1 MILNSSKT
9 LKPKYQSIGVFIRDF
24 SQQHP
29 NLTVL
34 MAKNQGR
41 FEALVWASFMQKIYR
56 VMHCLI
62 GWSDKTPM
70 KAIFFSPNCAEMLI
84 SELAVMASG
93 HIAVPLFFGYK
104 ETRVNELVDFS
115 EGDLLFVANEER
127 LKLIHSRSFF
137 KKIVH
142 FEPVR
147 DSSLVE
153 ELGDKLVSFS
163 SIQDIILS
171 DKEQQLCDESINQ
184 VTRDQWCLLMY
195 TSGTMSLPKGVRLTH
210 ENILSQQEALQDQ
223 WGIQPGGTMLS
234 YLPWH
239 HSFGGIFELF
249 FALYSGTSMALD
261 DSLGKHTALL
271 LENWEKVKPHFF
283 FSVPKV
289 FYELI
294 SKTMSEPKFQRI
306 VFHPDLKFVFTA
318 GAPLASSISDV
329 FKAKDVPVYE
339 GWGLTETS
347 PCCTLTDGKA
357 QRIPGF
363 VGRPIAGVS
372 IKHAED
378 EEILVKGP
386 NVMLGYYKNE
396 ESTRAAFTEEGW
408 FKTGDIGKVTENGV
422 TILTRKDRIFKLLNA
437 EKVNPAGIENNLLGH
452 CPMIKHVLVFGKG
465 FKEVAALVFP
475 NMDDAEDEICA
486 SKPECTERKTKLN
499 GFPNCLDLCVEL
511 LNRML
516 VRQYERL
523 HSIIILKRELEIEKG
538 ELTPS
543 MKVNPN
549 KVYEN
554 FQHYID
560 PLIDPNL
567 EKPEDAT
574 YIRIV

>member
-1 MILNSSKT
+1 MILNSSRT
-9 LKPKYQSIGVFIRDF
+9 LKPKYQSIGAFIQGF
-24 SQQHP
+24 SKQQPH
-29 NLTVL
+29 LAVL
-34 MAKNQGR
+34 MSKNQGQ
-41 FEALVWASFMQKIYR
+41 FEALAWFSFAQKIYH
-56 VMHCLI
+56 MIHALI
-62 GWSDKTPM
+62 HWREKEPLKT
-70 KAIFFSPNCAEMLI
+70 IFFSPNCPEMLI

-93 HIAVPLFFGYK
+93 NIAVPLFFGYK
-104 ETRVNELVDFS
+104 ETRVNELIDFS

-127 LKLIHSRSFF
+127 LKMIESRSSF

-142 FEPVR
+142 FEPIS
-147 DSSLVE
+147 DSSLLD
-153 ELGDKLVSFS
+153 ELGDKLVSFA
-163 SIQDIILS
+163 SIQDITLS
-171 DKEQQLCDESINQ
+171 DHERLLCDATISH

-261 DSLGKHTALL
+261 DSMGKNTALL

-294 SKTMSEPKFQRI
+294 SKTMSDPKAQRI
-306 VFHPDLKFVFTA
+306 VFHPELKFVFTA

-329 FKAKDVPVYE
+329 FKEKGVPVYE

-363 VGRPIAGVS
+363 VGKPIAGVS
-372 IKHAED
+372 IKHADD

-396 ESTRAAFTEEGW
+396 DSTRAAFTEDGW
-408 FKTGDIGKVTENGV
+408 FKTGDIGKVTESGV

-475 NMDDAEDEICA
+475 NMDDAEHEICA
-486 SKPECTERKTKLN
+486 SKPECNEKKTKLN
-499 GFPNCLDLCVEL
+499 GFPRCLDACVDL

-516 VRQYERL
+516 VRQYERV
-523 HSIIILKRELEIEKG
+523 HSIIILNRELEIEKG

-554 FQHYID
+554 FQHYIH

-567 EKPEDAT
+567 AKPEDAT
-574 YIRIV
+574 YINIV